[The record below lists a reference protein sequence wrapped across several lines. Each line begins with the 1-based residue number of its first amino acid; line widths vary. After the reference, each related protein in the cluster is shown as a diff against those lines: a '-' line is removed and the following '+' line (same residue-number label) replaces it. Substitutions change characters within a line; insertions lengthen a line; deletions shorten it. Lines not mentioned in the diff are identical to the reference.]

1 MKNLRERWRG
11 LTVLG
16 VVAFAAACM
25 TVAPVPSFA
34 DIAGGGG
41 DGGPI
46 TEWCSDGRPKT
57 GLVRCEDGNLRY
69 FDSETGAMVTNQWH
83 NEYEAVW
90 YYFGADGIAVSG
102 WQSIG
107 GDKYYFYP
115 ESHDMAYGRVQIDG
129 KNYFLN
135 TPGAN
140 ADGRMQHSGWL
151 YDSIYGKWFYAT
163 SSGELLTGW
172 HNIGGTWYYF
182 DEYGVM
188 LTGWI
193 NVSGTWYYA
202 NASGAMVTGWLN
214 IGGTWFYL
222 DGSGAMVK
230 GWLSD
235 GNNWYWLDVEGKMVH
250 DSMLQIGGAT
260 YGFSS
265 SGAMLIGW
273 HLDASVWHYF
283 SGSGALVKG
292 WLSDGGRWYWLDPA
306 DGSMA
311 TGLNACN
318 GTPYIFNGS
327 GAMLSS
333 QWALIDNN
341 WYYAD
346 SNGLLHGGWLLLGNS
361 WYYLDP
367 GSHIMLTGFVQVG
380 TSSYFLTSSGA
391 MATGW
396 ALADDTWYYAASNG
410 AIQRGRWIKSG
421 SAWYYLDDVSGAM
434 RTGEY
439 TVGDTRYYS
448 YDSGAMASSCWI
460 NLSDGI
466 SWANS
471 SGALSEP
478 LPTSFDGSPVVAD
491 RADSS
496 SLPGVIHIGDAVFY
510 ADANGAVNV
519 ASGWIMSKDVSD
531 ESGNTWY
538 YASSNGVLKSGW
550 QYVNGAWYWMDP
562 STFKM
567 KTGWLND
574 GGTWYWLQPSGA
586 MFANGWLKIDGV
598 DYYFNASGAWLNTS
612 GSVLGVNRSSLVNWL
627 MSHENDGYYRGTR
640 YDTHLSQESC
650 MYPKGD
656 PRWDGYTGMNCGGFV
671 SHAYMKAGGNLA
683 PIAAEQSHSPW
694 SGGPG
699 RGGCV
704 NAYRWY
710 GYAIDTCANVTY
722 FNSID
727 ELLRSGLARK
737 GDIVFFNPYNPYAD
751 DSHIGFFWGNS
762 PSENLFWHS
771 DGYGNRISGLTALGP
786 SKVILIR

>member
-1 MKNLRERWRG
+1 MKKCSFG
-11 LTVLG
+11 VL
-16 VVAFAAACM
+16 VF
-25 TVAPVPSFA
+25 S
-34 DIAGGGG
+34 
-41 DGGPI
+41 
-46 TEWCSDGRPKT
+46 
-57 GLVRCEDGNLRY
+57 GLVSLGLLLGSPSMLYALDSNNTDEGPASNVTIASVESGVDAQRESTFAVEQNSQVDNEVSSEVSNQIIWHQGWISPEEGAGFWRWGLPDG
-69 FDSETGAMVTNQWH
+69 T
-83 NEYEAVW
+83 
-90 YYFGADGIAVSG
+90 IAVSSWRHING
-102 WQSIG
+102 SWYWF
-107 GDKYYFYP
+107 DD
-115 ESHDMAYGRVQIDG
+115 E
-129 KNYFLN
+129 
-135 TPGAN
+135 
-140 ADGRMQHSGWL
+140 GRMAQ
-151 YDSIYGKWFYAT
+151 
-163 SSGELLTGW
+163 
-172 HNIGGTWYYF
+172 
-182 DEYGVM
+182 
-188 LTGWI
+188 
-193 NVSGTWYYA
+193 
-202 NASGAMVTGWLN
+202 
-214 IGGTWFYL
+214 
-222 DGSGAMVK
+222 DGLVQ
-230 GWLSD
+230 
-235 GNNWYWLDVEGKMVH
+235 V
-250 DSMLQIGGAT
+250 GGAT

-265 SGAMLIGW
+265 SGAMRVGW
-273 HLDASVWHYF
+273 YLDSTGSTSAWRYF
-283 SGSGALVKG
+283 SGSGAMVKG

-311 TGLNACN
+311 TGLKECN
-318 GTPYIFNGS
+318 GTPYIFNSS

-380 TSSYFLTSSGA
+380 SSTYFLTSSGA

-396 ALADDTWYYAASNG
+396 ALADGTWYYAASSG

-434 RTGEY
+434 RTGEFA
-439 TVGDTRYYS
+439 VGSTRYFS

-460 NLSDGI
+460 NLSNGMA
-466 SWANS
+466 WANS

-478 LPTSFDGSPVVAD
+478 LPTTSDGSPVVAD
-491 RADSS
+491 RTDSS
-496 SLPGVIHIGDAVFY
+496 SLPGTIHIGDAVFY

-519 ASGWIMSKDVSD
+519 ASGWFMPKDASD

-550 QYVNGAWYWMDP
+550 QYVNGAWYWMDS
-562 STFKM
+562 STYKM

-574 GGTWYWLQPSGA
+574 RGTWYWLQPSGA

-640 YDTHLSQESC
+640 YDTHLSQETC

-786 SKVILIR
+786 VARRDVV